1 MLTAINTKILLAIL
15 AALTVIGGAA
25 IYQRDEAAKTAA
37 ATARAAQLLQL
48 QKDDNDY
55 LKQQMRPFGN
65 RLRLTRCSTIQPQ
78 PMKARPGRPT
88 SLSPGL
94 KPSPRT
100 QREHPPCLPL
110 CC

>member
-55 LKQQMRPFGN
+55 LKQENEALRKQVEADKKQHSSAAAHEGN
-65 RLRLTRCSTIQPQ
+65 TWKTYIP
-78 PMKARPGRPT
+78 
-88 SLSPGL
+88 
-94 KPSPRT
+94 
-100 QREHPPCLPL
+100 
-110 CC
+110 

>member
-55 LKQQMRPFGN
+55 LKQEN
-65 RLRLTRCSTIQPQ
+65 EALRKQVEADKKQHSSAAGHEGKTWKTYIP
-78 PMKARPGRPT
+78 
-88 SLSPGL
+88 
-94 KPSPRT
+94 
-100 QREHPPCLPL
+100 
-110 CC
+110 

>member
-37 ATARAAQLLQL
+37 ATAKATQLLQL

-55 LKQQMRPFGN
+55 LKQEN
-65 RLRLTRCSTIQPQ
+65 EALRKQVEADKKQHSSAAAHEGKTWKTYIP
-78 PMKARPGRPT
+78 
-88 SLSPGL
+88 
-94 KPSPRT
+94 
-100 QREHPPCLPL
+100 
-110 CC
+110 

>member
-37 ATARAAQLLQL
+37 ATARAAQILQL

-55 LKQQMRPFGN
+55 LKREN
-65 RLRLTRCSTIQPQ
+65 ETLRKQVEVDKKQHSSAAAHEGKTWKTYIP
-78 PMKARPGRPT
+78 
-88 SLSPGL
+88 
-94 KPSPRT
+94 
-100 QREHPPCLPL
+100 
-110 CC
+110 

>member
-37 ATARAAQLLQL
+37 ATAKAAQLLEL

-55 LKQQMRPFGN
+55 LKQENEALRKQVEADKKQHSSAAAHEGN
-65 RLRLTRCSTIQPQ
+65 TWKTYIP
-78 PMKARPGRPT
+78 
-88 SLSPGL
+88 
-94 KPSPRT
+94 
-100 QREHPPCLPL
+100 
-110 CC
+110 